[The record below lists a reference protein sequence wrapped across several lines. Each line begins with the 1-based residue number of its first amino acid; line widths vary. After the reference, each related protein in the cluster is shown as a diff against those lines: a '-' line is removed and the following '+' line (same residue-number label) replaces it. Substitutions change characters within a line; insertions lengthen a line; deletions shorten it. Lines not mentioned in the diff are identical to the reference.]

1 MTSPARPRILPVDAS
16 LPFPPERRYGST
28 VLGRLWVIAFNT
40 YREAVRARVLHG
52 LFGLAIATAAYSLI
66 VGVFA
71 LRETLR
77 VISDLGA
84 ASISLYSVVVAV
96 VLTATSLHR
105 ELELKT
111 IFPILARPISR
122 AEYLIGKFL
131 GTLLVLSTFVA
142 GNAGLV
148 LLAIG
153 GFATSRATEPAIA
166 AGGVT
171 LAAVLVA
178 WRVPRSRTVA
188 PIPWSLAV
196 LGLGVW
202 LSRGAPDDQ
211 RVVLGA
217 ACLTLAEVTIVTG
230 ISLVFA
236 AFSSPFLT
244 AVFSLGVFVVG
255 RSADTLAKLPVK
267 VFGDTVRELGRA
279 ASHVVPNLMLYVPPR
294 TLLTGESGQPVLPYV
309 GLAAAQAIAWA
320 VGLLALASLIFRR
333 RDFL

>member
-1 MTSPARPRILPVDAS
+1 MLARI
-16 LPFPPERRYGST
+16 
-28 VLGRLWVIAFNT
+28 WVIAFNT

-84 ASISLYSVVVAV
+84 ASVSLYSVVVAV

-122 AEYLIGKFL
+122 SEYLVGKFF
-131 GTLLVLSTFVA
+131 GTMLLLLTFIA
-142 GNAGLV
+142 GNVGLV
-148 LLAIG
+148 LLALG
-153 GFATSRATEPAIA
+153 AFATSDAAAPAAAA
-166 AGGVT
+166 AGASLV
-171 LAAVLVA
+171 AALIA
-178 WRVPRSRTVA
+178 WRVPRARTLL
-188 PIPWSLAV
+188 PIPWAAAV
-196 LGLGVW
+196 LGLGIW
-202 LSRGAPDDQ
+202 LSGGAPDDQ
-211 RVVLGA
+211 RVLLGG
-217 ACLTLAEVTIVTG
+217 ACLTLAEVTVVTG
-230 ISLVFA
+230 IALVFA
-236 AFSSPFLT
+236 SFSSPFLT

-267 VFGDTVRELGRA
+267 VFGAAIQELGRA
-279 ASHVVPNLMLYVPPR
+279 ASHVVPNLMVYVPPR
-294 TLLTGESGQPVLPYV
+294 TLLTGESGQALLPYL
-309 GLAAAQAIAWA
+309 GLAAAQAAAWSL
-320 VGLLALASLIFRR
+320 GLLAVASLIFRR